1 MADEPSIYLTQDDLD
16 RLFDLIESYGTG
28 ANAARLQKLESEL
41 VRAVVVPPD
50 EIPKDVVTMNSR
62 VVFEDE
68 TTGER
73 REITLVYPRHADIA
87 AGKISVLVPVAT
99 ALLGMRVGQTID
111 WELPNG
117 EKHRYKVVAVPF
129 QGDSHVDEP
138 PQSPGAPP
146 ATPDSRN

>member
-1 MADEPSIYLTQDDLD
+1 MADEPSLYLTQEDLD
-16 RLFDLIESYGTG
+16 RLFDLIETYSS
-28 ANAARLQKLESEL
+28 APNADRLQKLESEL
-41 VRAVVVPPD
+41 VRAVAVSAE

-73 REITLVYPRHADIA
+73 REITLVYPKHADIA
-87 AGKISVLVPVAT
+87 SGKVSVLVPVGT

-117 EKHRYKVVAVPF
+117 QKHRYKVVAVPL
-129 QGDSHVDEP
+129 QGDTKSDAP
-138 PQSPGAPP
+138 RDGQGA
-146 ATPDSRN
+146 ASGDKA